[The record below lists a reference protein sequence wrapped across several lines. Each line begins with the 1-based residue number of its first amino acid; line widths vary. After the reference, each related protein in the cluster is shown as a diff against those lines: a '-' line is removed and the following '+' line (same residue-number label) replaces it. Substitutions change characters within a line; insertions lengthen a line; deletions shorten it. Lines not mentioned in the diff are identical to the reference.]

1 MGGRASKQKGYR
13 TENNLVHYL
22 NDRGLSA
29 KRQPLSGA
37 LKDFPHD
44 IAVVNPNCILEVK
57 ARKTG
62 SGFKTLHKWIGRADA
77 LILKEDR
84 EDCLV
89 AVKID
94 YFIQLLLSH
103 KDYKPPVIEP
113 EQKLPPEQS

>member
-22 NDRGLSA
+22 RDRGLNA

-44 IAVVNPNCILEVK
+44 IAVRNPDCILEVK
-57 ARKTG
+57 ARKSG
-62 SGFKTLHKWIGRADA
+62 AGFKTLHNWIGRADA

-94 YFIQLLLSH
+94 YFIKLLLENQNYR
-103 KDYKPPVIEP
+103 KVEP
-113 EQKLPPEQS
+113 DE

>member
-13 TENNLVHYL
+13 TENNLVHYFR
-22 NDRGLSA
+22 DRGLNA

-44 IAVVNPNCILEVK
+44 IAIRNPDCILEVK
-57 ARKTG
+57 ARANG
-62 SGFKTLHKWIGRADA
+62 AGFKTLHKWIGIADA
-77 LILKEDR
+77 IVLKEDR

-94 YFIQLLLSH
+94 YFIKLL
-103 KDYKPPVIEP
+103 K
-113 EQKLPPEQS
+113 QSQEYREVDLDK